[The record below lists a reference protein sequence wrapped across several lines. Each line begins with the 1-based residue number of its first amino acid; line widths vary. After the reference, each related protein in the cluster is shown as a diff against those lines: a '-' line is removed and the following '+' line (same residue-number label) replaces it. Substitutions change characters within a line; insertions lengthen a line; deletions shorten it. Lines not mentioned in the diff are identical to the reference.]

1 MRIAENMAWP
11 PIDFL
16 GWKMAEHSAW
26 YTGDPEILADYY
38 SKVMDANIQKLPYP
52 IRTSESF
59 WGRQY
64 KNQGEIF
71 VHVPIAGDIAET
83 SANVLFGDSPVITIG
98 EDDGKKA
105 SQASQK
111 ELDKMLL
118 ESKFFN
124 KIMEAAETCAA
135 IGGAFI
141 KVAWDSE
148 LSEYPIPVVMQADKA
163 IPTFRFCILTKVVFW
178 QVFEHEFDS
187 TKFYRLLETY
197 ERGKITNELFLG
209 SADKLGMKVEL
220 TSCEY
225 TNELEDI
232 VVTPDTMLAVYIP
245 NVLPNRL
252 NRNSYLGRSDYSGI
266 EGMMDSL
273 DEIYSNWVKDI
284 VLAQGKIHIPEAFLS
299 KVDGKRSF
307 NVDKMLYVKLDMDP
321 TIENKPITATQFDV
335 RAEQF
340 EKSALNFL
348 ERIVTSAGYSPQ
360 SFGLNISGGGESGVA
375 LNVRERKSFATKAKK
390 EQYWQPALKQ
400 LIEGMIAV
408 YSEMLGGSLP
418 MDEEVN
424 ITFGTGASSTLT
436 EIATAVK
443 MISDAQ
449 AASTE
454 TKVRWLHDDWD
465 EEQVKVEVAAILS
478 ETAAAIAPPEGN
490 PDQAQMDTQNNKS
503 TTETDTEDD
512 TTLD

>member
-1 MRIAENMAWP
+1 MKITENMAWP

-26 YTGDPEILADYY
+26 YSGDPEILADYY

-52 IRTSESF
+52 IRTGESF

-83 SANVLFGDSPVITIG
+83 SANVLFGDSPVITLG
-98 EDDGKKA
+98 EKDNKKA
-105 SQASQK
+105 LQSSQK

-135 IGGAFI
+135 IGGGFM

-148 LSEYPIPVVMQADKA
+148 LSDFPIPVVMQADRA
-163 IPTFRFCILTKVVFW
+163 IPTFKFGILTKVVFW
-178 QVFEHEFDS
+178 QVFEHEIDS
-187 TKFYRLLETY
+187 SKMYRLLETY
-197 ERGKITNELFLG
+197 ERGLITNELYLG
-209 SADKLGMKVEL
+209 NADKLGLKVDL

-225 TNELEDI
+225 TSDLTES
-232 VVTPDTMLAVYIP
+232 VPTPDTMLAVYIP

-252 NRNSYLGRSDYSGI
+252 SRSSYLGRSDYSGI

-284 VLAQGKIHIPEAFLS
+284 VLAQGKIHIPEAFLT

-321 TIENKPITATQFDV
+321 TIENKPITATQFDI

-348 ERIVTSAGYSPQ
+348 ERIITSAGYSPQ
-360 SFGLNISGGGESGVA
+360 SFGLNIQGGGESGTA
-375 LNVRERKSFATKAKK
+375 LNIRERKSFATKAKK

-400 LIEGMIAV
+400 LIEGMMMV
-408 YSEMLGGSLP
+408 YNEELGGGLP
-418 MDEEVN
+418 EEEVN
-424 ITFGTGASSTLT
+424 VTFGTGSTSTLT

-454 TKVRWLHDDWD
+454 TKVRLIHDDWD
-465 EEQVKVEVAAILS
+465 EEQVKAEVEAILS
-478 ETAAAIAPPEGN
+478 ETAAALAPPEGN
-490 PDQAQMDTQNNKS
+490 PDQAQMDKQNNKS
-503 TTETDTEDD
+503 ETDTGDD
-512 TTLD
+512 DAAE